1 MLPFTFPYAI
11 LNLSIEI
18 LDWGDR
24 FMELTIMLLF
34 LFAIGLLISD
44 IRNLYHILFA
54 VMLLSM
60 AIVLTAT
67 LMLATKKVNYA
78 ANFGP
83 VLSILAHKIYLMML
97 NVLKYLPLSK
107 LLLLRN
113 CSISIYFCTII
124 LFVNL
129 FCKNL
134 LTGQETKRK
143 SPLMF
148 MAYSIL
154 TIYIVSFFLFYHSK
168 TAWKLYLMYHTAQSG
183 EAKNFIRT
191 AVISLD
197 RLISCLGT
205 ICLVYPIGFLLYNG
219 IKNRITFF
227 FDQLLGLSISIGLLN
242 SLFYFTIFISDLR
255 LSASSLLYTGLWSIA
270 PETQISKFYNVEFPI
285 IVFILLI
292 IVTYFIIWTGIDSMF
307 LQIRSIS
314 IKKQLNTLYANLR
327 DVFHSNKNMMFT
339 FKMLSDTALR
349 CYGTPEGENA
359 LKKIHELSSHQLNVL
374 DNTLN
379 NIRNLNTKMSYSDF
393 TGILDKTISELL
405 IPPSVTLEKDYTDEK
420 LMGLFDS
427 YQMEQLFSNIFH
439 NSIDALM
446 KRENH
451 EEDMKIKVSVVRSK
465 NWIYCSIWDNGCGIA
480 KKNLRKVFS
489 LNFSTGMGTHN
500 FGMGM
505 PYVMKI
511 VQSHGGHIRIK
522 SREQQF
528 TKVEIL
534 LPGCMSES

>member
-1 MLPFTFPYAI
+1 
-11 LNLSIEI
+11 
-18 LDWGDR
+18 
-24 FMELTIMLLF
+24 MELTIMLLF
-34 LFAIGLLISD
+34 VFAISLLVSD

-83 VLSILAHKIYLMML
+83 LLSILAHKIYLFLL
-97 NVLKYLPLSK
+97 NILKYLPLSK

-134 LTGQETKRK
+134 LTGQEKRRR
-143 SPLMF
+143 SPLMIV
-148 MAYSIL
+148 AYSIL
-154 TIYIVSFFLFYHSK
+154 TIYIVSFFLFYHPK
-168 TAWKLYLMYHTAQSG
+168 TAWKLYLCYHTSTSD
-183 EAKNFIRT
+183 ETRNFIRA
-191 AVISLD
+191 AVLSLD
-197 RLISCLGT
+197 RVISCLGT
-205 ICLVYPIGFLLYNG
+205 ICLIYPIGFLLYNG
-219 IKNRITFF
+219 MKNRITFF
-227 FDQLLGLSISIGLLN
+227 IDQLLGLSISIGLLN
-242 SLFYFTIFISDLR
+242 SLFYFTIFISELR

-270 PETQISKFYNVEFPI
+270 PETQLSKFYDVEFPV
-285 IVFILLI
+285 IVCALLI

-307 LQIRSIS
+307 LQLRSRS

-349 CYGTPEGENA
+349 CYGTPEGETA

-374 DNTLN
+374 DSTLN
-379 NIRNLNTKMSYSDF
+379 NIRNLNTRMSYSDF
-393 TGILDKTISELL
+393 ITILDKTVADTIF
-405 IPPSVTLEKDYTDEK
+405 PPPILLEKDYTEEK

-446 KRENH
+446 KKEGGG
-451 EEDMKIKVSVVRSK
+451 DSPKIKISVVRSK
-465 NWIYCSIWDNGCGIA
+465 NWIYCSVWDNGCGIA
-480 KKNLRKVFS
+480 KKDLRKVFS
-489 LNFSTGMGTHN
+489 LNFSTSLGSHN

-522 SREQQF
+522 SKPQQF

-534 LPGCMSES
+534 LPGYIAES